1 MTNAQNGS
9 PRGVAHRRGGSRAA
23 TEHPPAPVGLPAR
36 FGRNVLMNY
45 AAQGLTALT
54 ALVLTPVLLHHLGK
68 TTYGLWVVAS
78 GAVVYLELFELGFGA
93 ASTKLIAEDASFRPE
108 SALRTLNTT
117 FFVLVPLGALALV
130 GGVGLA
136 FALQHIVHV
145 SPQLR
150 GESVAVVILLAVALA
165 TSIPGDTFGGALVG
179 HQRYDLLALAN
190 ASMTV
195 ATAAVSIA
203 VVVGGHGVVMLAF
216 ATTVVSI
223 VFQLVRLGMV
233 RRILPGTRL
242 SPRLID
248 PAQRRHAMH
257 LSGWFMLQA
266 VLNAVY
272 ATGDVITVGIVL
284 GLKDAAIYAVG
295 SKLAGAV
302 VSALDSMAAVFFPFA
317 SAASRNDRESLG
329 DIARDGTRV
338 TMVPGIMVALV
349 FIVLAGPGVRAWVG
363 TGYGVS
369 AQVLVV
375 LAAAAGLA
383 SPVRA
388 LGNIGV
394 GLGNV
399 RQFCAIKGIEVTVNI
414 TLSVTLA
421 LVIGPVGVAIGTL
434 GGVALARLPGYLVAG
449 CRASGLSVRS
459 LLRGALVPNILPA
472 MACAT
477 VLLALRQVIG
487 GSIPLLAVT
496 ALAGCA
502 TYLIV
507 YLSTGAAPAERRR
520 ALAFVTRPLP
530 ARWRHGDESAA
541 HQIAD
546 NSQCQSDSEPGS
558 LDGVGGSASSGVSQ
572 RRRHAP

>member
-1 MTNAQNGS
+1 MTNARNGS
-9 PRGVAHRRGGSRAA
+9 TGRLARRRGA
-23 TEHPPAPVGLPAR
+23 TEHASAPVGLPAR
-36 FGRNVLMNY
+36 FGRNVFMNY
-45 AAQGLTALT
+45 AAQGLTALM

-93 ASTKLIAEDASFRPE
+93 ASTKLIAEDASIRPDT
-108 SALRTLNTT
+108 AVRTLNTT
-117 FFVLVPLGALALV
+117 FFVLVPLGVLALA

-136 FALQHIVHV
+136 FALPHMVHV
-145 SPQLR
+145 APQLR
-150 GESVAVVILLAVALA
+150 GDSFAVVILLAVALA
-165 TSIPGDTFGGALVG
+165 TSIPGDSFGGALIG
-179 HQRYDLLALAN
+179 HQRYDLMALAN
-190 ASMTV
+190 ASMTI
-195 ATAAVSIA
+195 ATGAVSIA

-223 VFQLVRLGMV
+223 IFQLVRLGML

-272 ATGDVITVGIVL
+272 STGDVITVGIVL

-302 VSALDSMAAVFFPFA
+302 VSALDSMATVFFPFA
-317 SAASRNDRESLG
+317 SSAARNNRESLAA
-329 DIARDGTRV
+329 IARDGTRV
-338 TMVPGIMVALV
+338 TMVPGIMVSLV
-349 FIVLAGPGVRAWVG
+349 FIVLAGPGVHAWVG
-363 TGYGVS
+363 SGYGVS
-369 AQVLVV
+369 AHVLVV
-375 LAAAAGLA
+375 LAAAAALA

-399 RQFCAIKGIEVTVNI
+399 RQFCAVKGVEVTVNL

-421 LVIGPVGVAIGTL
+421 LAIGPVGVALGTL

-472 MACAT
+472 LACAA
-477 VLLALRQVIG
+477 VLLALRRVSG
-487 GSIPLLAVT
+487 DSIPLLVVT
-496 ALAGCA
+496 TLAGCA
-502 TYLIV
+502 TYLLV
-507 YLSTGAAPAERRR
+507 YLSTGAAPGERQR

-530 ARWRHGDESAA
+530 ARWRHGDDTAP

-546 NSQCQSDSEPGS
+546 NPPSPNDSEPGN
-558 LDGVGGSASSGVSQ
+558 LNGVGGTASRVSE

>member
-1 MTNAQNGS
+1 MTNARNGS
-9 PRGVAHRRGGSRAA
+9 TGRLARRRGA
-23 TEHPPAPVGLPAR
+23 TEHASAPVGLPAR
-36 FGRNVLMNY
+36 FGRNVFMNY
-45 AAQGLTALT
+45 AAQGLTALM

-93 ASTKLIAEDASFRPE
+93 ASTKLIAEDASIRPDT
-108 SALRTLNTT
+108 AVRTLNTT
-117 FFVLVPLGALALV
+117 FFVLVPLGVLALA

-136 FALQHIVHV
+136 FALPHMVHV
-145 SPQLR
+145 APQLR
-150 GESVAVVILLAVALA
+150 GDSFAVVILLAVALA
-165 TSIPGDTFGGALVG
+165 TSIPGDSFGGALIG
-179 HQRYDLLALAN
+179 HQRYDLMALAN
-190 ASMTV
+190 ASMTI
-195 ATAAVSIA
+195 ATGAVSIA

-223 VFQLVRLGMV
+223 IFQLVRLGML

-272 ATGDVITVGIVL
+272 STGDVITVGIVL

-295 SKLAGAV
+295 SKLAGTVIA
-302 VSALDSMAAVFFPFA
+302 ALDSMATVFFPYA
-317 SAASRNDRESLG
+317 SSASRNDRDSLA

-338 TMVPGIMVALV
+338 TMVPGIMVSLV

-363 TGYGVS
+363 TGYGTS
-369 AQVLVV
+369 ANVLIV
-375 LAAAAGLA
+375 LAAAGALA

-399 RQFCAIKGIEVTVNI
+399 RQFCAVKGVEVTVNLA
-414 TLSVTLA
+414 LSVSLA

-459 LLRGALVPNILPA
+459 LLRGALVPNILPSA
-472 MACAT
+472 ACAA
-477 VLLALRQVIG
+477 VLLALRQV
-487 GSIPLLAVT
+487 SRNSVPLLVLT

-502 TYLIV
+502 AYLLV
-507 YLSTGAAPAERRR
+507 YLSTGAAPAERHR

-530 ARWRHGDESAA
+530 ARWRRRDDTL
-541 HQIAD
+541 HQNWD
-546 NSQCQSDSEPGS
+546 NSLSPKDSGAS
-558 LDGVGGSASSGVSQ
+558 NLD
-572 RRRHAP
+572 